1 MQHMGPLTTTV
12 LQRSWPGA
20 PRALELDTADKVL
33 LAICKEHTSAAAAII
48 LRGTTPTP
56 FVYF

>member
-1 MQHMGPLTTTV
+1 MGPLTTTF
-12 LQRSWPGA
+12 LQKSSPGV
-20 PRALELDTADKVL
+20 PRAPKLDTADKVQ

-48 LRGTTPTP
+48 LRGTAPAP